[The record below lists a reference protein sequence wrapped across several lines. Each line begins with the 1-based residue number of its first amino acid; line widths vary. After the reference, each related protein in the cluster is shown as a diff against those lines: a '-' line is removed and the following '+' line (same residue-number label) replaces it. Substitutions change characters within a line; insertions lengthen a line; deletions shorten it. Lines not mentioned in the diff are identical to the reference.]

1 MNVVIPDTLASL
13 FVSGDVMSSVTVELD
28 LPQDWN
34 HFRMPAALKSR
45 LTDLLDQQDN
55 GLGLSD
61 SERDEA
67 QALTELSDMLSL
79 MKLRAEVAERHQK

>member
-1 MNVVIPDTLASL
+1 
-13 FVSGDVMSSVTVELD
+13 MSSVTAELE

-34 HFRMPAALKSR
+34 QFRMPDALKSR

-61 SERDEA
+61 AEREEA

-79 MKLRAEVAERHQK
+79 MKLRAKVAEQRQQ

>member
-1 MNVVIPDTLASL
+1 
-13 FVSGDVMSSVTVELD
+13 MSSVTVELD

-34 HFRMPAALKSR
+34 QFRMPNALKAR

-61 SERDEA
+61 SEREEA

-79 MKLRAEVAERHQK
+79 MKLRAEVAERGQK